1 MDILGNLKKH
11 WLLALVGL
19 GVIGGA
25 TVFFFQKFQPEPLVS
40 IQLKMEPVIGTLT
53 VTGEVKAHQ
62 VQEVSAPVTAQ
73 INKIWV
79 DKGDIVV
86 ANQVVVSLEASD
98 LLARQQEAQAMVLK
112 SKAAYQNVVQG
123 TRREEVSRLKALVSE
138 LTFAVEQNKAFLA
151 SALETRANAE
161 LTKGRY
167 QQLLTQGAIS
177 QQEYDQVNTKF
188 TTSHADVIRYQA
200 LIESSQAKVRQSKEQ
215 LSQALHGPTQPE
227 RDQAS
232 AQVLASE
239 ESFHAAEREQSFRT
253 IRSSMPGVVISRDLE
268 VGDVATFGKAILKI
282 ANFKTLEISASVQES
297 DIEKVKPGAK
307 AFILLDALPETP
319 IEGTVRQI
327 GSQVNPDNGSVEVIV
342 ALPKVLPA
350 HSFQL
355 MPGMTS
361 DVNIITDTLSA
372 AMTLPTKSVVI
383 ENGKYF
389 VYAFVSENTVQKV
402 PVQLRRITLENF
414 LVLSGLKPKD
424 WVVADATKKDA
435 ATLYLSDHPKKPV
448 LEEKK

>member
-19 GVIGGA
+19 GVVGGT

-79 DKGDIVV
+79 DKGDVV
-86 ANQVVVSLEASD
+86 GANQVVVSLEASD
-98 LLARQQEAQAMVLK
+98 LLAKQQEAQALVLK
-112 SKAAYQNVVQG
+112 SKAAYQNVLQG
-123 TRREEVSRLKALVSE
+123 TRTEEISRLKALVAE
-138 LTFAVEQNKAFLA
+138 LTYVIEQNKAFLA
-151 SALETRANAE
+151 SAQETQANAE

-177 QQEYDQVNTKF
+177 QQEYDQVNTKY

-200 LIESSQAKVRQSKEQ
+200 LIESSLAKKNQAKEQ
-215 LSQALHGPTQPE
+215 LAQAMNGATQPE
-227 RDQAS
+227 KDQAS
-232 AQVLASE
+232 AQVAASN
-239 ESFHAAEREQSFRT
+239 ESFHAAEREKSFRT

-297 DIEKVKPGAK
+297 DIEKVKTGFRSLGFA
-307 AFILLDALPETP
+307 
-319 IEGTVRQI
+319 
-327 GSQVNPDNGSVEVIV
+327 
-342 ALPKVLPA
+342 
-350 HSFQL
+350 
-355 MPGMTS
+355 
-361 DVNIITDTLSA
+361 
-372 AMTLPTKSVVI
+372 
-383 ENGKYF
+383 
-389 VYAFVSENTVQKV
+389 
-402 PVQLRRITLENF
+402 
-414 LVLSGLKPKD
+414 
-424 WVVADATKKDA
+424 
-435 ATLYLSDHPKKPV
+435 
-448 LEEKK
+448 